1 MSEQRPDPDALLAAA
16 MREGRGRLKIFLGA
30 APGVGKTWKMLAE
43 AQRFR
48 RAGIDVLA
56 GVIETHGREETRAQ
70 ADGLPVLPMRPV
82 AYRGRMLEE
91 FDLDAALAKRPSL
104 LLIDELAHDNAPGS
118 RHAKRWEDVLALV
131 AAGLTVW
138 TTLNVQHLESLN
150 DDIARITGVRVSETV
165 PDRVLDRADEIELI
179 DLSPADLRARLQ
191 EGKIYR
197 PDNAARALDGYFREG
212 NLAALREI
220 ALRRTASHVDDA
232 VRGWMRDHRV
242 AGPWPVAERV
252 LALVGPGAAGEAV
265 IREARRIADA
275 LHAPLLALHVERPAK
290 PAGERPP
297 LALATLLGAEVEV
310 RSGNDL
316 VGVVLSFAAARNV
329 TRIVIGRR
337 VRIGLVQRLRR
348 RNLALALLRRAGPYA
363 LVVVAD
369 SPAPHPK
376 GVAKPAFRPDAVR
389 WTALTWAGAT
399 ALVAVVTLAGLWWN
413 LLAEQETIGMVF
425 LAVVVSAATLRGL
438 ALALYTAMIGF
449 LAWDFF
455 FIPPVHQITI
465 SDAHDAVALLV
476 FLLVAG
482 LTGWLGGKVRAEA
495 TAGQARIESLRRI
508 GTFSR
513 RLGVPATEPELLAE
527 IVRQAAA
534 IAERAVLLVV
544 PDQPGDS
551 EPEMRAAEPAG
562 ARLDQASL
570 AAARWSARHQV
581 ETGRG
586 TVTLPS
592 AAWRFLPMRT
602 RAVPADGK
610 AGPAG
615 DKSGTVQASMAVLGV
630 QPPHDD
636 APALQAL
643 ETLVDQAAIALERV
657 RLTGVAARSAAM
669 EDTQKLRTAL
679 LNSLGHDLRTPLTGI
694 RGAAETLRESWE
706 GLSPEV
712 RIDLLSSIEEDTGRM
727 TRFLANIMD
736 LTRLESGQI
745 VPRLAPV
752 ELGGVIEA
760 AIARVPGAAYAT
772 VALPPEPQGRT
783 AQADAILLEQ
793 VLVNVLDNAAH
804 YAPRWSH
811 IALRV
816 TRLGGGAGGDEIRID
831 VADEGVGVPEADLPH
846 LFDSFFRGTRGD
858 RTRPGTGLG
867 LAIAR
872 GLVEAMDGRISAISP
887 RPDVPRDAAP
897 GMMVSIHLKPAA

>member
-1 MSEQRPDPDALLAAA
+1 MSEQRPDPDALLQAA
-16 MREGRGRLKIFLGA
+16 MREGSGRLKIFLGA

-43 AQRFR
+43 AQRFQ

-56 GVIETHGREETRAQ
+56 GVIETHGRAETRAQ
-70 ADGLPVLPMRPV
+70 ADGLPALPMRVVP
-82 AYRGRMLEE
+82 YRGRSLEE
-91 FDLDAALAKRPSL
+91 FDLDAALARRPSL

-165 PDRVLDRADEIELI
+165 PDRVLDQADEIELI

-242 AGPWPVAERV
+242 TGPWPVAERV
-252 LALVGPGAAGEAV
+252 LALVGPGATGEAV

-316 VGVVLSFAAARNV
+316 VAQVLAFAAARNV

-337 VRIGLVQRLRR
+337 AQTGLWQRLRR
-348 RNLALALLRRAGPYA
+348 RNLPLALLRRAGPYA
-363 LVVVAD
+363 LSVVAD
-369 SPAPHPK
+369 SPAPHPRSMATA
-376 GVAKPAFRPDAVR
+376 VAAPSELR
-389 WTALTWAGAT
+389 WTVLSWAGAT
-399 ALVAVVTLAGLWWN
+399 GLVALVTLAGLWWS
-413 LLAEQETIGMVF
+413 LLGEQETIGMVF
-425 LAVVVSAATLRGL
+425 LAVVVAAATLRGL
-438 ALALYTAMIGF
+438 GLALYTAVVGF

-465 SDAHDAVALLV
+465 SDAHDAVALMV

-482 LTGWLGGKVRAEA
+482 LAGWLGGKVRAEA

-513 RLGVPATEPELLAE
+513 RLGLPATEPDLHAE

-534 IAERAVLLVV
+534 IAEKAVLLVV

-551 EPEMRAAEPAG
+551 DPEMRAAEPGDAT
-562 ARLDQASL
+562 LDQASL

-592 AAWRFLPMRT
+592 AAWRFLPLRT
-602 RAVPADGK
+602 RAATPQGA
-610 AGPAG
+610 
-615 DKSGTVQASMAVLGV
+615 QASMAVLGV

-643 ETLVDQAAIALERV
+643 EALVDQAAIALERV

-706 GLSPEV
+706 SLSPTV
-712 RIDLLSSIEEDTGRM
+712 RADLLSSIEEDTGRM

-772 VALPPEPQGRT
+772 VALPPEKAGQT
-783 AQADAILLEQ
+783 ALADAILLEQ

-804 YAPRWSH
+804 YAPGWSH

-816 TRLGGGAGGDEIRID
+816 SRLGSGPGGSPEIRID

-846 LFDSFFRGTRGD
+846 LFDSFFRGSRGD

-872 GLVEAMDGRISAISP
+872 GLVEAMGGRISAISP

-897 GMMVSIHLKPAA
+897 GMMISLHLKAAP